1 MKTIILGP
9 PGTGKTTTLL
19 NLVDQFIQ
27 QGVRPKQIGYFS
39 FTRKAAREAAT
50 RAAEKFGLDAEK
62 DLENFRTLHSFAFQ
76 RLGMTKEKMMTA
88 EDYREF
94 GKMVG
99 IPIKTGKHSEEDG
112 TFNSDNEYLT
122 IMNTARVKRMD
133 LLEYYDSRQNILDI
147 ERDTLYLL
155 SEELKRYKKEKGLKD
170 FTDLLEDFIKQE
182 NKPSFEALFIDE
194 AQDLSL
200 IQWDMVR
207 SMWVNANKTYIA
219 GDDDQAIFK
228 WAGADVDHFIA
239 LKEEVND
246 IKVLD
251 QSYRIP
257 GGPIHELSQKIISKI
272 QNRFDKDYKPRT
284 EHGILRRYSD
294 VTQVDMSK
302 GNWLVL
308 SSANHFLDDVKE
320 VCELRGWYYQHR
332 GMNSVPLK
340 LLIALNN
347 WERWR
352 KKDAIQGATNLLGPI
367 EIKNIYEYLGSNVSP
382 GFRTGK
388 LFHSEEKY
396 TLKECMEKYGLLT
409 DKVWYESFDGLDTIT
424 ENYIRNMR
432 ANGEQ
437 INKNPRIIMSTI
449 HGAKGGEADKVLL
462 MQDLTNAALETMS
475 YDPDELHRLFYTG
488 ATRAK
493 RELHVL
499 DPKNFD
505 RAYIL

>member
-19 NLVDQFIQ
+19 NLVDEFIQ
-27 QGVRPKQIGYFS
+27 KGIRPRQIGYFS
-39 FTRKAAREAAT
+39 FTKKAATEAAD
-50 RAAEKFGLDAEK
+50 RAAEKFGLDKEN
-62 DLENFRTLHSFAFQ
+62 DLPFFRTLHSYAFNQ
-76 RLGMTKEKMMTA
+76 LGMTKEKMMKI
-88 EDYREF
+88 EDYKEF
-94 GKMVG
+94 GQKCG
-99 IPIKTGKHSEEDG
+99 IPIKTAKYSAEDG

-122 IMNTARVKRMD
+122 IINTAAVKRMD
-133 LLEYYDSRQNILDI
+133 LLEYYDSRKNIIDI
-147 ERDTLYLL
+147 ERNTLFLL
-155 SEELKRYKKEKGLKD
+155 AEELQRFKKEKNLKD
-170 FTDLLEDFIKQE
+170 FNDLIEDFIKKE
-182 NKPSFEALFIDE
+182 TLNKFEVLFIDE

-200 IQWDMVR
+200 LQWEMVR
-207 SMWVNANKTYIA
+207 KIWSKAEKTYIA

-257 GGPIHELSQKIISKI
+257 GGPIHELSQNIINKV
-272 QNRFDKDYKPRT
+272 QNRFQKEYKPRD
-284 EHGILRRYSD
+284 EIGILKRYSD
-294 VTQVDMSK
+294 ITQVNMSK

-308 SSANHFLDDVKE
+308 SSANYFLDDAKDL
-320 VCELRGWYYQHR
+320 CEIQGWYYQYR
-332 GMNSVPLK
+332 GINSVSLK
-340 LLIALNN
+340 LLLALSN
-347 WERWR
+347 WEAWR
-352 KKDAIQGATNLLGPI
+352 KGAHLNHL
-367 EIKNIYEYLGSNVSP
+367 EIKNIYEYVGSNVLP
-382 GFRTGK
+382 GFKKGK
-388 LFHSEEKY
+388 TFHAEEKY
-396 TLKECMEKYGLLT
+396 TLKQCQEKHGLT
-409 DKVWYESFDGLDTIT
+409 TNKVWFEAFEGLDTIT

-432 ANGEQ
+432 ANGEK

-462 MQDLTNAALETMS
+462 MQDLTNAALETFS
-475 YDPDELHRLFYTG
+475 HDPDELHRLFYTG

-493 RELHVL
+493 KELHVL

>member
-27 QGVRPKQIGYFS
+27 KGIRPKQLGYFS

-50 RAAEKFGLDAEK
+50 RAAEKFGLDPEN
-62 DLENFRTLHSFAFQ
+62 DLENFRTLHSFAFN

-88 EDYREF
+88 EDYKEF
-94 GKMVG
+94 GQLVG
-99 IPIKTGKHSEEDG
+99 VPIKTASYSTDDG

-170 FTDLLEDFIKQE
+170 FTDLLEDF

-207 SMWVNANKTYIA
+207 SLWANAKKTYIA

-257 GGPIHELSQKIISKI
+257 GGPIHELSQKIITKV
-272 QNRFDKDYKPRT
+272 QNRFNKDYKPRA
-284 EHGILRRYSD
+284 EHGILKRYSD

-302 GNWLVL
+302 GQWLVL
-308 SSANHFLDDVKE
+308 ATANYLLDDVKDL
-320 VCELRGWYYQHR
+320 CELQGWYYQHR
-332 GMNSVPLK
+332 GANSVPLK
-340 LLIALNN
+340 LLMALNN
-347 WERWR
+347 WEHWR
-352 KKDAIQGATNLLGPI
+352 KGDQLGHV
-367 EIKNIYEYLGSNVSP
+367 EIKNMYEYLGSNVLP
-382 GFRTGK
+382 GFKTGK
-388 LFHSEEKY
+388 LLHSDDKY

-409 DKVWYESFDGLDTIT
+409 DKVWYESFEGLDTIT

-462 MQDLTNAALETMS
+462 MQDLTNAAVETFS
-475 YDPDELHRLFYTG
+475 YDPDEIHRLFYTG

>member
-1 MKTIILGP
+1 M
-9 PGTGKTTTLL
+9 
-19 NLVDQFIQ
+19 DEFIQ
-27 QGVRPKQIGYFS
+27 QGIRPKQIGYFS
-39 FTRKAAREAAT
+39 FTKKAATEAAN
-50 RAAEKFGLDAEK
+50 RAADKFNLDIEN
-62 DLENFRTLHSFAFQ
+62 DLSNFRTLHSYAFNQ
-76 RLGMTKEKMMTA
+76 LGMTKEKMMGRD
-88 EDYREF
+88 DYKEF
-94 GKMVG
+94 GEKCG
-99 IPIKTGKHSEEDG
+99 IPIKIAKFSDSDG

-122 IMNTARVKRMD
+122 IINTAAVKRID

-147 ERDTLYLL
+147 ERNTLFLL
-155 SEELKRYKKEKGLKD
+155 AEELKRFKKEKGLKD
-170 FTDLLEDFIKQE
+170 FNDLLLDYIEKE
-182 NKPSFEALFIDE
+182 SVSSFKVLFIDE

-200 IQWDMVR
+200 IQWEMVR
-207 SMWVNANKTYIA
+207 KLWANAEKTYIA

-257 GGPIHELSQKIISKI
+257 GGPIHELSQRIIGQV
-272 QNRFDKDYKPRT
+272 QNRFDKKYKPR
-284 EHGILRRYSD
+284 EEEGILKRYSD
-294 VTQVDMSK
+294 ITQVDMSE

-308 SSANHFLDDVKE
+308 SSANHFLDDAKDL
-320 VCELRGWYYQHR
+320 CELQGWYFQFK

-340 LLIALNN
+340 LLLALNN
-347 WERWR
+347 WEHWR
-352 KKDAIQGATNLLGPI
+352 KGELLNHL
-367 EIKNIYEYLGSNVSP
+367 EIKNIYEYLGSNVLP
-382 GFRTGK
+382 GFQKGK
-388 LFHSEEKY
+388 TLHSDEKY
-396 TLKECMEKYGLLT
+396 TLQDCKDKHGLII
-409 DKVWYESFDGLDTIT
+409 DKVWYESFEGLDTIT

-432 ANGEQ
+432 ANGETL
-437 INKNPRIIMSTI
+437 NKNPRIIMSTI

-462 MQDLTNAALETMS
+462 MQDLTNAALETFS

-499 DPKNFD
+499 DPRDFN

>member
-27 QGVRPKQIGYFS
+27 QGIRPKQIGYFS

-62 DLENFRTLHSFAFQ
+62 DLENFRTLHSYAFS
-76 RLGMTKEKMMTA
+76 RLAMSKEKMMTA
-88 EDYREF
+88 ENYREF
-94 GKMVG
+94 GKLVG
-99 IPIKTGKHSEEDG
+99 IPIKTGKYSEDDG

-170 FTDLLEDFIKQE
+170 FTDLLEDFIAQETKQ
-182 NKPSFEALFIDE
+182 SFEALFIDE

-200 IQWDMVR
+200 IQWEMVR
-207 SMWVNANKTYIA
+207 SLWVNAKKTYIA

-239 LKEEVND
+239 LKEEVNN

-272 QNRFDKDYKPRT
+272 DNRFDKDYKPRA

-294 VTQVDMSK
+294 VTQVNMSK

-308 SSANHFLDDVKE
+308 SSANHFLDDVKDL
-320 VCELRGWYYQHR
+320 CELQGWYYQHR
-332 GMNSVPLK
+332 GSNSVPLK

-347 WERWR
+347 WEKWR
-352 KKDAIQGATNLLGPI
+352 KGDIALGTI
-367 EIKNIYEYLGSNVSP
+367 EIKNIYQYLGDKVLV
-382 GFRTGK
+382 GFRSGK
-388 LFHSEEKY
+388 TLHSDKKY
-396 TLKECMEKYGLLT
+396 LIRDCQAEHGLVTT
-409 DKVWYESFDGLDTIT
+409 DVWYEAFDGLDTIT

-462 MQDLTNAALETMS
+462 MQDLTNAALETFS
-475 YDPDELHRLFYTG
+475 HDPDELHRLFYTG

>member
-27 QGVRPKQIGYFS
+27 QGIRPKQIGYFS
-39 FTRKAAREAAT
+39 FTRKAAREAAN
-50 RAAEKFGLDAEK
+50 RAAEKFNLDAEK

-76 RLGMTKEKMMTA
+76 RLGMSKEKMMTA
-88 EDYREF
+88 ENYREF
-94 GKMVG
+94 GKLVG
-99 IPIKTGKHSEEDG
+99 IPIKTSKYSEDDG

-182 NKPSFEALFIDE
+182 NKPKFEALFIDE

-207 SMWVNANKTYIA
+207 SMWANAEKTYIA

-257 GGPIHELSQKIISKI
+257 GGPIHELSQKIINKV
-272 QNRFDKDYKPRT
+272 QNRFDKNYKPRT

-294 VTQVDMSK
+294 VTQVNMSE

-308 SSANHFLDDVKE
+308 SSANHFLDDVKDL
-320 VCELRGWYYQHR
+320 CELQGWYYQHR
-332 GMNSVPLK
+332 GSNSVPLK

-347 WERWR
+347 WEKWR
-352 KKDAIQGATNLLGPI
+352 KGNVALGPI
-367 EIKNIYEYLGSNVSP
+367 EIKNIYQYLGDRVLP
-382 GFRTGK
+382 GFRSGK
-388 LFHSEEKY
+388 TLHSDKKY
-396 TLKECMEKYGLLT
+396 LVRDCRAEHGLVT
-409 DKVWYESFDGLDTIT
+409 EDVWYEAFDGLDTIT

-462 MQDLTNAALETMS
+462 MQDLTNAALETFS

>member
-19 NLVDQFIQ
+19 NLVDEFIQ

-39 FTRKAAREAAT
+39 FTKKAAKEAIS
-50 RAAEKFGLDAEK
+50 RAQEKFGLDPDL
-62 DLENFRTLHSFAFQ
+62 DLENFRTLHSFAFKK
-76 RLGMTKEKMMTA
+76 LGMTREKMMSQ

-94 GKMVG
+94 GLKCG
-99 IPIKTGKHSEEDG
+99 IPIKVAKYSAEDG

-122 IMNTARVKRMD
+122 IINTARVKRLD
-133 LLEYYDSRQNILDI
+133 LLDYYDSRQNMLDV

-155 SEELKRYKKEKGLKD
+155 SEELKRFNKEKGLKD
-170 FTDLLEDFIKQE
+170 FTDLLEDFIAKE
-182 NKPSFEALFIDE
+182 ITPTFEVLFIDE

-200 IQWDMVR
+200 LQWDMVR
-207 SMWVNANKTYIA
+207 CIWRNANKTYIA

-239 LKEEVND
+239 LREEVD
-246 IKVLD
+246 KITTLE

-257 GGPIHELSQKIISKI
+257 GGPIHELSQKIISKV
-272 QNRFDKDYKPRT
+272 QHRFNKEYKPR
-284 EHGILRRYSD
+284 EEIGILKRYSD
-294 VTQVDMSK
+294 VTQVDMSE

-308 SSANHFLDDVKE
+308 TTANHFLEDVKE
-320 VCELRGWYYQHR
+320 LCQIRGWYYQHK
-332 GMNSVPLK
+332 GQNSIPLK
-340 LLIALNN
+340 LLLALNN
-347 WERWR
+347 WEDWR
-352 KKDAIQGATNLLGPI
+352 KSSTLNHIDIR
-367 EIKNIYEYLGSNVSP
+367 NIYEYLGSNVIQ
-382 GFRTGK
+382 GFRDGK
-388 LFHSEEKY
+388 TLKTDERY
-396 TLKECMEKYGLLT
+396 TLQNCKDNHGLQI
-409 DKVWYESFDGLDTIT
+409 DKVWYESFEGLDTFT

-432 ANGEQ
+432 ANGEK
-437 INKNPRIIMSTI
+437 INKNPRIVMSTI

-462 MQDLTNAALETMS
+462 LQDLTNAALETFA

-493 RELHVL
+493 KELHIV

-505 RAYIL
+505 RAYLL

>member
-27 QGVRPKQIGYFS
+27 QGIRPKQIGYFS

-62 DLENFRTLHSFAFQ
+62 DLENFRTLHSYAFS
-76 RLGMTKEKMMTA
+76 RLAMSKEKMMTA
-88 EDYREF
+88 ENYREF
-94 GKMVG
+94 GKLVG
-99 IPIKTGKHSEEDG
+99 IPIKTGKHSEDDG

-170 FTDLLEDFIKQE
+170 FTDLLEDYIAQETKQ
-182 NKPSFEALFIDE
+182 SFEALFIDE

-200 IQWDMVR
+200 IQWEMVR
-207 SMWVNANKTYIA
+207 SLWVNAKKTYIA

-246 IKVLD
+246 IKILD

-257 GGPIHELSQKIISKI
+257 GGPIHELSQKIISKVE
-272 QNRFDKDYKPRT
+272 NRFDKDYKPRT

-294 VTQVDMSK
+294 VTQVNMSE

-308 SSANHFLDDVKE
+308 SSANHFLDDVKDL
-320 VCELRGWYYQHR
+320 CELQGWYYQHR

-347 WERWR
+347 WEKWR
-352 KKDAIQGATNLLGPI
+352 QGDIALGTI
-367 EIKNIYEYLGSNVSP
+367 EIKNIYQYLGDKVLV
-382 GFRTGK
+382 GFRSGK
-388 LFHSEEKY
+388 TLHSDKKY
-396 TLKECMEKYGLLT
+396 LIRDCRAEHGLVTT
-409 DKVWYESFDGLDTIT
+409 DVWYEAFDGLDTIT

-462 MQDLTNAALETMS
+462 MQDLTNAALETFS
-475 YDPDELHRLFYTG
+475 HDPDELHRLFYTG

-505 RAYIL
+505 RAYII

>member
-27 QGVRPKQIGYFS
+27 QGIRPKQIGYFS

-62 DLENFRTLHSFAFQ
+62 DLENFRTLHSYAFS
-76 RLGMTKEKMMTA
+76 RLAMSKEKMMTA
-88 EDYREF
+88 ENYREF
-94 GKMVG
+94 GKLVG
-99 IPIKTGKHSEEDG
+99 IPIKTGKYSEDDG

-170 FTDLLEDFIKQE
+170 FTDLLEDFIAQETKQ
-182 NKPSFEALFIDE
+182 SFEALFIDE

-200 IQWDMVR
+200 IQWEMVR
-207 SMWVNANKTYIA
+207 SLWVNAKKTYIA

-228 WAGADVDHFIA
+228 WAGADVEHFIA

-272 QNRFDKDYKPRT
+272 DNRFDKDYKPRA

-294 VTQVDMSK
+294 VTQVNMSK

-308 SSANHFLDDVKE
+308 SSANHFLDDVKDL
-320 VCELRGWYYQHR
+320 CELQGWYYQHR
-332 GMNSVPLK
+332 GSNSVPLK

-347 WERWR
+347 WEKWR
-352 KKDAIQGATNLLGPI
+352 KGDIALGTI
-367 EIKNIYEYLGSNVSP
+367 EIKNIYQYLGDKVLV
-382 GFRTGK
+382 GFRSGK
-388 LFHSEEKY
+388 TLHSDKKY
-396 TLKECMEKYGLLT
+396 LIRDCQAEHGLVTT
-409 DKVWYESFDGLDTIT
+409 DVWYEAFDGLDTIT

-462 MQDLTNAALETMS
+462 MQDLTNAALETFS
-475 YDPDELHRLFYTG
+475 HDPDELHRLFYTG
-488 ATRAK
+488 ATRAS
-493 RELHVL
+493 V
-499 DPKNFD
+499 NCTC
-505 RAYIL
+505 

>member
-19 NLVDQFIQ
+19 NLVDEFIQ
-27 QGVRPKQIGYFS
+27 QGIRPKQIGYFS
-39 FTRKAAREAAT
+39 FTKKAATEAAT
-50 RAAEKFGLDAEK
+50 RAADKFNLDIEN
-62 DLENFRTLHSFAFQ
+62 DLSNFRTLHSYAFNQ
-76 RLGMTKEKMMTA
+76 LGMTKEKMMGRD
-88 EDYREF
+88 DYKEF
-94 GKMVG
+94 GEKCG
-99 IPIKTGKHSEEDG
+99 IPIKVARFSDSDG

-122 IMNTARVKRMD
+122 IINTAAVKRID

-147 ERDTLYLL
+147 ERNTLFLL
-155 SEELKRYKKEKGLKD
+155 AEELKRFKKEKGLKD
-170 FTDLLEDFIKQE
+170 FNDLLLDYIEKE
-182 NKPSFEALFIDE
+182 SVNSFKVLFIDE

-200 IQWDMVR
+200 IQWEMVR
-207 SMWVNANKTYIA
+207 KLWANAEKTYIA

-257 GGPIHELSQKIISKI
+257 GGPIHELSQNIINKV
-272 QNRFDKDYKPRT
+272 QNRFDKKYKPR
-284 EHGILRRYSD
+284 EEEGILKRYSD
-294 VTQVDMSK
+294 ITQVDMSK

-308 SSANHFLDDVKE
+308 SSANHFLDDAKDL
-320 VCELRGWYYQHR
+320 CELQGWYFQFK

-340 LLIALNN
+340 LLLALNN
-347 WERWR
+347 WEHWR
-352 KKDAIQGATNLLGPI
+352 KGELLNHL
-367 EIKNIYEYLGSNVSP
+367 EIKNIYEYLGSNVLS
-382 GFRTGK
+382 GFQKGK
-388 LFHSEEKY
+388 TLHSDEKY
-396 TLKECMEKYGLLT
+396 TIQDCKDKHGLVI
-409 DKVWYESFDGLDTIT
+409 DKVWYESFEGLDTIT

-432 ANGEQ
+432 ANGETL
-437 INKNPRIIMSTI
+437 NKNPRITMSTI

-462 MQDLTNAALETMS
+462 MQDLTNAALETFS

-499 DPKNFD
+499 DPKDFD